1 MVESDS
7 EGYTVT
13 HTGDTGTIEA
23 NKTAEAAFTNHKP
36 KDPPQDPEEPEIPP
50 EDPET
55 PPDRPTE
62 LPDPNDPDSPDTITI
77 WDDGVPKTYIRVW
90 DPDQGEWVYIPDN
103 EVPLIP
109 MTEDTLRTA
118 PWIMVCL
125 SSLAGLCAFLRKK
138 RPEEEG

>member
-1 MVESDS
+1 PPKDPEDP
-7 EGYTVT
+7 E
-13 HTGDTGTIEA
+13 D
-23 NKTAEAAFTNHKP
+23 P
-36 KDPPQDPEEPEIPP
+36 KDPPKDPEEPEIPP

-90 DPDQGEWVYIPDN
+90 DPEEGEWVYIPDN

-125 SSLAGLCAFLRKK
+125 SSLAGLCAFLLKK